1 MTKARQVHLHRRIK
15 DQFFF
20 SLIFLNIE
28 NTFPMIWFTKFFFLF
43 KNYLWQDKIY
53 QPSLAVFCT
62 NNPKLHAAGADGW
75 SLTTVRCFAPAEV
88 KASNPFKRE
97 QWGGAW
103 EQLSKTRKRHHE
115 EDRQEF
121 RLPPFEAVL
130 FPNKGC

>member
-1 MTKARQVHLHRRIK
+1 M
-15 DQFFF
+15 
-20 SLIFLNIE
+20 
-28 NTFPMIWFTKFFFLF
+28 F

-97 QWGGAW
+97 YVRGCLRTAQ
-103 EQLSKTRKRHHE
+103 QNTE
-115 EDRQEF
+115 ET
-121 RLPPFEAVL
+121 P
-130 FPNKGC
+130 

>member
-1 MTKARQVHLHRRIK
+1 MTKARQVHIHRRIK

-20 SLIFLNIE
+20 SLIFFKYRKY
-28 NTFPMIWFTKFFFLF
+28 FPNDKIYKVLFLF

-97 QWGGAW
+97 Q
-103 EQLSKTRKRHHE
+103 
-115 EDRQEF
+115 
-121 RLPPFEAVL
+121 
-130 FPNKGC
+130 